1 MNSRFTLRPL
11 AVLAAA
17 ALALAGLTG
26 AALAA
31 SSTLHGVTPVSPK
44 SGATVPRGKSP
55 TFKVKVKGPGQV
67 WVFVCKSKKKHKD
80 GLICNS
86 SSIGRAKKHGSTYQY
101 KPTFYDYPQ
110 FWLNTPG
117 TYYWQAHR
125 IDCSGNDCAQEGPI
139 VKFKVG

>member
-1 MNSRFTLRPL
+1 MKSTLRPL

-17 ALALAGLTG
+17 VAALAALAG
-26 AALAA
+26 AAGAA

-44 SGATVPRGKSP
+44 AGATVPVGKSP
-55 TFKVKVKGPGQV
+55 AFKVRAKGGGQV
-67 WVFVCKSKKKHKD
+67 WVYVCKSKKKHKD
-80 GLICNS
+80 GLICDTTN
-86 SSIGRAKKHGSTYQY
+86 IGRALKHGGVYTY
-101 KPTFYDYPQ
+101 KPKFFDYPQ

-125 IDCSGNDCAQEGPI
+125 IKCEGSDCYQEGPI

>member
-17 ALALAGLTG
+17 VVALAALAG

-44 SGATVPRGKSP
+44 AGATVPVGKSP
-55 TFKVKVKGPGQV
+55 TFKVRAKGGGQV
-67 WVFVCKSKKKHKD
+67 WVYVCKSKKKD
-80 GLICNS
+80 REGLICNKA
-86 SSIGRAKKHGSTYQY
+86 SIGRARKHGSVYSY
-101 KPTFYDYPQ
+101 KPTFFDYPQ

-125 IDCSGNDCAQEGPI
+125 I
-139 VKFKVG
+139 